1 MGNMAT
7 ITLPATLTMR
17 RHGPTWS
24 GPQRQAHC
32 EVVGSCSSQSGCLA
46 APCTESHSLGSIL
59 HEGKG
64 KEGKEGGGKGGRGEE
79 KRGEGMLPL

>member
-1 MGNMAT
+1 MWGT
-7 ITLPATLTMR
+7 WQVTLPATLTM

-46 APCTESHSLGSIL
+46 APCTESHSWGSIL
-59 HEGKG
+59 HEGEQKR
-64 KEGKEGGGKGGRGEE
+64 KEGGGERGRGNVAAVN
-79 KRGEGMLPL
+79 

>member
-1 MGNMAT
+1 MA
-7 ITLPATLTMR
+7 IVTLPAALRLTMR

-46 APCTESHSLGSIL
+46 APCTESHSWGSIL
-59 HEGKG
+59 HEGGEGWG
-64 KEGKEGGGKGGRGEE
+64 K
-79 KRGEGMLPL
+79 KRGRREGMLLL